1 MAGSLSGLE
10 RFHKSF
16 DLPLGPVL
24 HTHAPHYFWGAEKN
38 MSEYEYSK
46 KCADALN
53 SLIES
58 EGPDTVAAFIAEPVM
73 GTGGIVPPPEGYWG
87 LIQKVLNKHDVLL
100 IADEVVCGFGRSVVA
115 ANYRCDIVD

>member
-1 MAGSLSGLE
+1 
-10 RFHKSF
+10 
-16 DLPLGPVL
+16 
-24 HTHAPHYFWGAEKN
+24 

-53 SLIES
+53 SLNES

-100 IADEVVCGFGRSVVA
+100 IADEVVCDFGRSVVA